1 MHCSKNKA
9 QQIKES
15 TEAHSVKAKTLYVF
29 NNPKRNAIEWTAL
42 SALFILGKYF
52 QRKTSYVGPWK
63 AFCKRILIICWK
75 SKVSLSKSIA
85 G

>member
-1 MHCSKNKA
+1 MLETYADSQEGRRRKRPLLSPLSMHCSKNKA

-29 NNPKRNAIEWTAL
+29 NNPKTNAIEWTAL

-52 QRKTSYVGPWK
+52 QRKTSYVGP
-63 AFCKRILIICWK
+63 
-75 SKVSLSKSIA
+75 
-85 G
+85 